1 MNYRKKLIEVALPL
15 EKINVAAARE
25 KSIRHGHPSTLHLWW
40 ARRPLAACRAVLFAS
55 LVDDPDSDPQFR
67 RADGSVDVER
77 AAARRAE
84 LFNLIEQLVQW
95 ENSNNPT
102 VINAARAQIAATI
115 VSRKIFDTK
124 EWTKDQI
131 VCREKAWDYVCRH
144 AKPENVNDFLI
155 AHAPPV
161 LDPFCGGGSIPLEA
175 QRLGLRAFGSD
186 LNPVPV
192 LITKALIEIPPKF
205 ANLPPVN
212 PESNA
217 RLAGAWKG
225 ARGLAEDVRYYGQWM
240 RDQAEKRIGHL
251 YPKVKVTAE
260 MAKDRPDL
268 KAYIGQELTVIA
280 WIWARTVASPNP
292 AVGGAHVPL
301 VRSFWLST
309 KKGKEAW
316 IEPIIDREN
325 NSYQFKVR
333 IGKPPE
339 GVDPGKGTIVR
350 NGGKCLVS
358 DGPMPF
364 EHIRAEGKADRMRA
378 KLLAIVAEGSRGRVY
393 LNAAPEQEAAASVAL
408 PAFYPDSDLPKQAL
422 SMRVMLYGMDKHY
435 KLFTPRQLTALTTFS
450 DLVKEAREKVLADA
464 LVVQASCLPSTTS
477 ILQTS
482 RLPTSTQK
490 LSSQPSHFVDPRKT
504 PFIRPSSR
512 GELPHLEKPGGTYF
526 VTFRLADA
534 VKMGKQQ
541 DKDLSEKAGR
551 MPAPQGLADS
561 PEFAPEEIAGECET
575 PLTLGSCA
583 LGRDDVA
590 AMVQDALLHF
600 HNQHYQ
606 LHAWCIMPN
615 HVHVVVTPLDGHEL
629 SAILHSWKSYTSKQ
643 AGKLLGSTGTFW
655 QRESFD
661 HLCRSRQ
668 HIEWFVRYTE
678 ENPVKAGLCV
688 APHDWKFSSAA
699 HAAGN
704 ADCDVDCDV
713 DCGAAVPAA
722 LADQQ
727 AGCLHH
733 KTDNQEQANNLSL
746 DQGGTGPQA
755 YADAVATYLAF
766 AVDKAANIWSSLC
779 GWMSDRGALREAYA
793 RQALPMVWDFA
804 EANPFSGSGGNFTM
818 FLERISDAITH
829 VPAQRAGTTIRVFQ
843 RAAAEE
849 PVTESVIS
857 TDPPY
862 YDNIG
867 YADLSDFFYVWLRR
881 SLGDIYPELFKTLLT
896 PKAEELIATPYRHG
910 GNKLKAQK
918 FFENGLGEVF
928 HRMREVQPA
937 EYPMTVFYAFK
948 QSEDAGEEEVGSGRD
963 GGDEG
968 IMAGQTPAPQSPR
981 GKAGGVAVPQWDE
994 ERAGGTPAPQVASQS
1009 ALQSTPQAAAQ
1020 VSTGWETM
1028 LAGLID
1034 SGFAITGTW
1043 PMRTEGSGRIVALGT
1058 NALASSIVL
1067 SCRPRLADAPVA
1079 TRREFLSA
1087 LKHELPD
1094 ALRYLQEGNIAPVD
1108 LAQASIGPG
1117 MALFTRYAQVM
1128 EADGSAMSVRTALGI
1143 INQMLDEVL
1152 AEQEGEFDPDTRWAV
1167 AWFEQ
1172 FGTEEGPF
1180 GEAETLS
1187 RAKNTAVNGLVDA
1200 GIISARAGKVR
1211 LLKREEIVLQASSLL
1226 SKSAGKMPAPQ
1237 WQIVQRLIQELETG
1251 GEQAAAG
1258 LLGQLG
1264 NAGEPARDLAYRLY
1278 NMCDR
1283 KKWAQEALAYNSLVI
1298 AWPEISRLAHSR
1310 PSTPQ
1315 IQEEMF

>member
-15 EKINVAAARE
+15 EKINVASARE

-115 VSRKIFDTK
+115 ASRKIFDTK

-161 LDPFCGGGSIPLEA
+161 LDPFCGRGSIPLEA

-217 RLAGAWKG
+217 RLPGAWKG
-225 ARGLAEDVRYYGQWM
+225 AQGLAEDVRYYGQWM
-240 RDQAEKRIGHL
+240 RNQAEKRIGHL

-260 MAKDRPDL
+260 MAQDRPDL

-364 EHIRAEGKADRMRA
+364 EHIRAEGKAGRMRA
-378 KLLAIVAEGSRGRVY
+378 KLLAIVAEGARGRVY
-393 LNAAPEQEAAASVAL
+393 LNATPEQEAAAGVAL
-408 PAFYPDSDLPKQAL
+408 PAVYPDSDLPKQAL

-482 RLPTSTQK
+482 CPPTSAQK
-490 LSSQPSHFVDPRKT
+490 FSNQPSHFVDPRKT
-504 PFIRPSSR
+504 PFVRPKFR

-534 VKMGKQQ
+534 VKMGKQK
-541 DKDLSEKAGR
+541 DKDLSEKAGK

-561 PEFAPEEIAGECET
+561 RELAPEEVARECET

-643 AGKLLGSTGTFW
+643 AGKLLRSTGTFW

-668 HIEWFVRYTE
+668 HIQWFVRYTE

-704 ADCDVDCDV
+704 PDCDVDCGV

-755 YADAVATYLAF
+755 YADAVATYLAL
-766 AVDKAANIWSSLC
+766 ALGRITQYWSNISSWHSK
-779 GWMSDRGALREAYA
+779 GEKMQPVFG
-793 RQALPMVWDFA
+793 RQAIPMVWDFA
-804 EANPFSGSGGNFTM
+804 ECNTLSGSSGNWQGSIAWVALAIAALPCGKHGTAIQSKATTKGGT
-818 FLERISDAITH
+818 RS
-829 VPAQRAGTTIRVFQ
+829 V
-843 RAAAEE
+843 
-849 PVTESVIS
+849 VTC

-881 SLGDIYPELFKTLLT
+881 SLSEIYPGLFKTLLT
-896 PKAEELIATPYRHG
+896 PKSEKLIATPYRHG
-910 GNKLKAQK
+910 GDKHKAQK
-918 FFENGLGEVF
+918 FFETGLGEAF
-928 HRMREVQPA
+928 HRMREMQPA

-948 QSEDAGEEEVGSGRD
+948 QSEDAGEEVVGSGRD
-963 GGDEG
+963 GGDGE
-968 IMAGQTPAPQSPR
+968 IMAGQMPAPRSPR
-981 GKAGGVAVPQWDE
+981 GKAGGEAVPQWDE
-994 ERAGGTPAPQVASQS
+994 ERAGGTPAPQVAPQV

-1043 PMRTEGSGRIVALGT
+1043 PMRTELVGNLKKNVS
-1058 NALASSIVL
+1058 ALASSIVL
-1067 SCRPRLADAPVA
+1067 SCRPRLADASVA

-1237 WQIVQRLIQELETG
+1237 WQIVQRLIHELETG

-1315 IQEEMF
+1315 TQEEMF